1 MDAGSVSQFNVLR
14 KCYSKKSKFGMCC
27 NASWPNDVATTI
39 CASYMCVCVCVCVC
53 VRARVSVLRSLVKFD
68 SESTI
73 RLTILLPCSG

>member
-1 MDAGSVSQFNVLR
+1 MLAASLSSTSYANATVKSLNSACAVMRAGLMTWQRLSVHL
-14 KCYSKKSKFGMCC
+14 
-27 NASWPNDVATTI
+27 T
-39 CASYMCVCVCVCVC
+39 CVCVCVCVC